1 MFKPLLFV
9 YSDVRDRRDVWSPA
23 RARVPG
29 VIVSDQDQDPTGDD
43 IADPVHRARATSSG
57 ASRGRRTGGLMIQ
70 LGKASRQYQVALE
83 HRRRGA
89 TENASADELV
99 ECEEA
104 TEELRQRVIDLIVD
118 DWSATNL

>member
-1 MFKPLLFV
+1 MNRLV
-9 YSDVRDRRDVWSPA
+9 E
-23 RARVPG
+23 
-29 VIVSDQDQDPTGDD
+29 
-43 IADPVHRARATSSG
+43 
-57 ASRGRRTGGLMIQ
+57 
-70 LGKASRQYQVALE
+70 ASRQYQVALE